1 MDRATAFF
9 KRSHLVQGAQTLAT
23 IFCIL
28 GTIFI
33 GLDMIGIG
41 SVRPATFT
49 WIGVGAALSAF
60 AALASR
66 RARSG
71 AVPLLIGVSIGLLY
85 LGVTWILAKAGG

>member
-9 KRSHLVQGAQTLAT
+9 NRSHLVQGAQILAT

-41 SVRPATFT
+41 SVRPPIFT
-49 WIGVGAALSAF
+49 WIGVGVALSAF

-66 RARSG
+66 RARLG
-71 AVPLLIGVSIGLLY
+71 AVPLLTGVSIGLLY
-85 LGVTWILAKAGG
+85 LGVTWIFAKAGG

>member
-1 MDRATAFF
+1 M
-9 KRSHLVQGAQTLAT
+9 
-23 IFCIL
+23 L

-33 GLDMIGIG
+33 SLDRIGIG
-41 SVRPATFT
+41 SVRSTTFT

-71 AVPLLIGVSIGLLY
+71 AMPLLVGIAIGLLY
-85 LGVTWILAKAGG
+85 LSVTSLLAKAGR

>member
-9 KRSHLVQGAQTLAT
+9 NRSHLVQGAQTLAT

-41 SVRPATFT
+41 SVRPTTFT
-49 WIGVGAALSAF
+49 WLGVGVALSAF
-60 AALASR
+60 AALVSR
-66 RARSG
+66 RARLG
-71 AVPLLIGVSIGLLY
+71 AVPLLVGVSIGLLY
-85 LGVTWILAKAGG
+85 LGVTWLLAKARG

>member
-9 KRSHLVQGAQTLAT
+9 NRSHLVQGAQILAT
-23 IFCIL
+23 IFCLL

-33 GLDMIGIG
+33 GLDRIGIG
-41 SVRPATFT
+41 SVRPTTFT

-66 RARSG
+66 RARLG
-71 AVPLLIGVSIGLLY
+71 AVPLLVGVAIGLLY
-85 LGVTWILAKAGG
+85 LGVASLLAKAGG